1 MTSAAVN
8 GTNLYYDE
16 HMARCRIPGARMVV
30 GPGVGHLV
38 YFEKPSTF
46 NRVAPEF
53 LADAR

>member
-8 GTNLYYDE
+8 GTNLYYE
-16 HMARCRIPGARMVV
+16 HMARRRISGACMVV
-30 GPGVGHLV
+30 GLGVGHSV
-38 YFEKPSTF
+38 YFEKPGTF